1 MLFRSIMS
9 TASDIVQALGG
20 AQNISALTH
29 CATRLRFELRDASGI
44 DTAKV
49 ESVEG
54 VMGAVPQSGDR
65 FQVIIGG
72 GVDTVFNEIMNLP
85 EMRNLGQPSDADV
98 KAAARAKARG
108 KIAWLDGF
116 FEYLSNSFRPLL
128 GVLLGASLIIAF
140 ATVMDA

>member
-1 MLFRSIMS
+1 MRHTGQSQS
-9 TASDIVQALGG
+9 TA
-20 AQNISALTH
+20 
-29 CATRLRFELRDASGI
+29 ATMLL
-44 DTAKV
+44 
-49 ESVEG
+49 
-54 VMGAVPQSGDR
+54 
-65 FQVIIGG
+65 
-72 GVDTVFNEIMNLP
+72 VFNEIMNLP

-140 ATVMDA
+140 AAVMDAFGIVDFRAEVKPASWVFVDAMWRAVFYSADHGRL